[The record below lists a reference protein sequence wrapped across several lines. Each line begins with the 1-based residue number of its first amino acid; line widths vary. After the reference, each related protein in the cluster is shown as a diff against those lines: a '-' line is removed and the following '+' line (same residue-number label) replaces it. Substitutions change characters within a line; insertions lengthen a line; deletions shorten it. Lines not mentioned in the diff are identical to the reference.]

1 MTYPIVAQSR
11 VVSNRGLQLQEFSP
25 GSRLLLAVGLLN
37 KDFILARVRIEGPP
51 KATDMA
57 KVTSKYQ
64 VTVPKTIAERYKIRP
79 GDDIDW
85 VAAGEVIRVIP
96 QGKQAASEDLESRLR
111 LFDQAT
117 ERHRR
122 RALPGKI
129 QQSRVRG
136 WRREDLYARGR
147 SH

>member
-1 MTYPIVAQSR
+1 
-11 VVSNRGLQLQEFSP
+11 
-25 GSRLLLAVGLLN
+25 
-37 KDFILARVRIEGPP
+37 
-51 KATDMA
+51 MA

-64 VTVPKTIAERYKIRP
+64 VTLPKAIAEKYNIRP

-96 QGKQAASEDLESRLR
+96 PGGQTVSEDPESRLR

-117 ERHRR
+117 ERLRR
-122 RALPGKI
+122 RVKERRRQRPRG
-129 QQSRVRG
+129 RG
-136 WRREDLYARGR
+136 WNREDLYTRGR

>member
-1 MTYPIVAQSR
+1 
-11 VVSNRGLQLQEFSP
+11 
-25 GSRLLLAVGLLN
+25 
-37 KDFILARVRIEGPP
+37 
-51 KATDMA
+51 MA

-64 VTVPKTIAERYKIRP
+64 VTLPRRIADTYRIRP

-96 QGKQAASEDLESRLR
+96 PGKQAASLSLESQLR

-117 ERHRR
+117 ERLRK
-122 RALPGKI
+122 RAPARATGH
-129 QQSRVRG
+129 SANRG
-136 WRREDLYARGR
+136 WKREDLYLRGR